1 MTDIADAQKPPPLRS
16 DDADVSTTLYNVG
29 DAKISRSVKGGLC
42 LLEVS
47 GIYSSSVGKELEK
60 ISVQWEGDLGLAF
73 GEIKTNNRSQR
84 KFAPSVVGG
93 LRNIRNK
100 LKTRNK
106 TLTLCSPPNEL
117 VDVLRLS
124 GTLDYFHVMD
134 SSGVLQVNPQKITK
148 RPPPQ
153 TAATTQQ
160 KKIQHLSQSLSRTKK
175 LEKGLDSAA
184 EYIARFLPQQPPKLA
199 GYEFSFLYQTSE
211 KVGGDFFDFIPLGSG
226 RLGVCIGD
234 VSGHGMDAAILMGIS
249 KKVMHI
255 RAMDDVT
262 NSPKAIL
269 CKASKDISEDF
280 KRSSFV
286 TSLYGVLDAN
296 TGEFTFARAGH
307 EHPIILG
314 PAPGQ
319 HNIVES
325 QGSPLGLD
333 RVCDLSV
340 ALEERTIEIAEGS
353 FLVLTTDGLPE
364 ARNEKKTQYT
374 RERLFFDLA
383 KVSKDMSCKQVLR
396 IIRDSLQSF
405 TNGASQEDDITVIL
419 IKRDCEH

>member
-1 MTDIADAQKPPPLRS
+1 MFICNS
-16 DDADVSTTLYNVG
+16 
-29 DAKISRSVKGGLC
+29 
-42 LLEVS
+42 
-47 GIYSSSVGKELEK
+47 
-60 ISVQWEGDLGLAF
+60 ISVSFVIYRDFWTAF
-73 GEIKTNNRSQR
+73 LI
-84 KFAPSVVGG
+84 
-93 LRNIRNK
+93 
-100 LKTRNK
+100 
-106 TLTLCSPPNEL
+106 
-117 VDVLRLS
+117 
-124 GTLDYFHVMD
+124 H
-134 SSGVLQVNPQKITK
+134 
-148 RPPPQ
+148 
-153 TAATTQQ
+153 
-160 KKIQHLSQSLSRTKK
+160 
-175 LEKGLDSAA
+175 
-184 EYIARFLPQQPPKLA
+184 
-199 GYEFSFLYQTSE
+199 
-211 KVGGDFFDFIPLGSG
+211 LGSF
-226 RLGVCIGD
+226 RHWQD
-234 VSGHGMDAAILMGIS
+234 YRH
-249 KKVMHI
+249 HI
-255 RAMDDVT
+255 MSINWRTSHYRWSV
-262 NSPKAIL
+262 
-269 CKASKDISEDF
+269 ASKDISEDF

-405 TNGASQEDDITVIL
+405 TNGASQEDDITLIL
-419 IKRDCEH
+419 IKRDSEH